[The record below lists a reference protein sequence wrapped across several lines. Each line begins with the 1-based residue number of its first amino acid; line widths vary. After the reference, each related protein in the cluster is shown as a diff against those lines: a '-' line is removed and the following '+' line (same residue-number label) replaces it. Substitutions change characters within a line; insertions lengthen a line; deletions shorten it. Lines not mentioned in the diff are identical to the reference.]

1 MSLQLPDVISPS
13 YCIPCNLFYYM
24 TQWIQHGRQ
33 GCVCTRLLY
42 DPSSFSWLP
51 QFFRS
56 AKRRM
61 NNCKP
66 STTRITGQPDRTTEG
81 TRYILRC
88 LKQPEKKVR
97 MSRHCAQTSAFPSL
111 VQSKG
116 AVGSGEGRSSGLNVT
131 SRVCQ
136 GYTGIAQCGCSLEL
150 EARYIEAMHRCS

>member
-88 LKQPEKKVR
+88 LKQPEKKSGCRVIARKLLPSPHLFNRKEHGRKWRRTIIRPECHLASLPRLHQHGTMR
-97 MSRHCAQTSAFPSL
+97 MFA
-111 VQSKG
+111 
-116 AVGSGEGRSSGLNVT
+116 
-131 SRVCQ
+131 
-136 GYTGIAQCGCSLEL
+136 
-150 EARYIEAMHRCS
+150 